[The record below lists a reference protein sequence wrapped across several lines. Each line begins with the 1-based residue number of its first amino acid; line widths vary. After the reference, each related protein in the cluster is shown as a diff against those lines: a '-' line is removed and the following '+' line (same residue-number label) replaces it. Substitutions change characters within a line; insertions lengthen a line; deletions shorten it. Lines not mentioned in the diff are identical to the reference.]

1 MTTFNY
7 VQVAPNSIGLKIDTA
22 EVVSSA
28 GGNPTVERQIV
39 SLGDPTTYGNVAAI
53 KAASTA
59 PSSLDPALV
68 VALSPNSANLPV
80 VVGTALPTGTNV
92 IGGAVNYLIN
102 PFGAA
107 VASGSV
113 PAVANP
119 YNQPASTVVEV
130 GNIDGQSMYDLL
142 QALVNEMKI
151 NNVLLSEIAAGRAST
166 SDPADLRQD
175 ATLFQ

>member
-92 IGGAVNYLIN
+92 IGEAAQMIRRARLHGGVRSSKRNNHAVTGAQEQHRRQ
-102 PFGAA
+102 PE
-107 VASGSV
+107 ASG
-113 PAVANP
+113 PRK
-119 YNQPASTVVEV
+119 
-130 GNIDGQSMYDLL
+130 GNYQSAKTK
-142 QALVNEMKI
+142 QAAE
-151 NNVLLSEIAAGRAST
+151 E
-166 SDPADLRQD
+166 
-175 ATLFQ
+175 